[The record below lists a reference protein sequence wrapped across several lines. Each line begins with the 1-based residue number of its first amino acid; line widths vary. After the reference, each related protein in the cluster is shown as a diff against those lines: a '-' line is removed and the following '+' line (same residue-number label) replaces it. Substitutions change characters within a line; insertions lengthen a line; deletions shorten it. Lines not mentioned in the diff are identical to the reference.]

1 MIAVWEGDL
10 DLPIQGA
17 RCDKRLVNI
26 PICFVLRNV
35 RLQNQEF
42 KISSLFFIIDQH
54 ITCRIPEKDKKR
66 REKKGGK
73 DKKDGG
79 KTKKGKGTGRKNK
92 NEKRKKWKRVR

>member
-54 ITCRIPEKDKKR
+54 ITCRIPEKDKKEGKR
-66 REKKGGK
+66 REEKTRKMGEKQKKE
-73 DKKDGG
+73 
-79 KTKKGKGTGRKNK
+79 KGQEGRTRMKREKNGR
-92 NEKRKKWKRVR
+92 E